1 MAIPNSPSLFYFLFC
16 SLLLLS
22 LENIFALEEKE
33 AKEGHLLLHTHTL
46 HLSSLFPDATCSSSV
61 KELNTNDN
69 DKASLKVVHKHGPC
83 SQLFQ
88 GKAKA
93 PTHAQILRADQSRVN
108 SIQSRLTSKSTERV
122 RTDATSIP
130 AKSGTIIG
138 SGNYIVT
145 VGLGTPKKYLSLIFD
160 TGSDLTWTQC
170 QPCVGYCYSQKE
182 TIFDPI
188 KSNSYSNISC
198 TTAACSQLE
207 SATGSAPRCLKSSS
221 TCIYGIQYGDQS
233 YSVGYFSKDT
243 LTLSKSDVIPNFLF
257 GCGQN
262 NRGLFGGA
270 AGLIGL
276 GRDKIS
282 IVEQTAQ
289 KYGRYF
295 SYCLPKSSSSTG
307 FLNFGKTR
315 AKSKSIKYTPLFK
328 PSLSG
333 SFYALQL
340 LGISVGGQNLSTPT
354 SVYQSLGMII
364 DSGTVITRL
373 PPTAYSALSAEFKK
387 QMSQYKSTSA
397 FSILDTCYDLS
408 SYTTVK
414 IPMISFFFGGGTTVD
429 LDATGTLY
437 TVKISQVCLA
447 FAANEDDSYVSIYG
461 NVQQKGFEVVYDVGG
476 GKIGFKTA
484 SCS

>member
-1 MAIPNSPSLFYFLFC
+1 MAIPNSSSLLYFLFC

-22 LENIFALEEKE
+22 LENSFALEEKE
-33 AKEGHLLLHTHTL
+33 AQQGHRLPHTHTL
-46 HLSSLFPDATCSSSV
+46 HLSSLFPDSTCSSSV

-93 PTHAQILRADQSRVN
+93 PTHAQILQADQSRVN
-108 SIQSRLTSKSTERV
+108 SIQSRLTGKSTERV

-130 AKSGTIIG
+130 AKSGSVIG
-138 SGNYIVT
+138 SANYIVT
-145 VGLGTPKKYLSLIFD
+145 VGLGTPKKYLSLVFD

-170 QPCVGYCYSQKE
+170 QPCASYCYSQKE
-182 TIFDPI
+182 TIFDPA
-188 KSNSYSNISC
+188 KSNSYANISC

-207 SATGSAPRCLKSSS
+207 SGTGNTPRCSKSSS

-233 YSVGYFSKDT
+233 YSVGYFSKDS
-243 LTLSKSDVIPNFLF
+243 LTLSNSDVIPNFLF

-262 NRGLFGGA
+262 NRGLFRGA

-282 IVEQTAQ
+282 IIEQTAQ

-307 FLNFGKTR
+307 FLNFGNSG
-315 AKSKSIKYTPLFK
+315 AKSKSIKYTPL
-328 PSLSG
+328 STLSATG
-333 SFYALQL
+333 SFYAIQL
-340 LGISVGGQNLSTPT
+340 LGISVGGKKLSTPS
-354 SVYQSLGMII
+354 SVYQSSGTII

-397 FSILDTCYDLS
+397 LSILDTCYDLTG
-408 SYTTVK
+408 YTTVT
-414 IPMISFFFGGGTTVD
+414 IPTISFFFGGGSTVD
-429 LDATGTLY
+429 LEGTGTLY
-437 TVKISQVCLA
+437 ATRISQVCLA
-447 FAANEDDSYVSIYG
+447 FAANGDDSDVTIYG
-461 NVQQKGFEVVYDVGG
+461 NVQQKGFEVVYDIGG
-476 GKIGFKTA
+476 GKIGFGTA
-484 SCS
+484 GCS